1 MKKAYLI
8 VNTLLLSSWLFISNA
23 FATNPVVVFET
34 NKGHIELELYANKAP
49 ISVKNF
55 LQYVNDEFYNGLIF
69 HRVIP
74 GFMIQGGGFDPQLN
88 RQNTR
93 PSIKNEANNGLK
105 NLRGTIAMAR
115 LPSPDTA
122 TSQFFINLKDNAFLD
137 HGARDFGYA
146 VFGKVT
152 AGIEVVDTIAK
163 TNTGNKQGMQN
174 VPVESIII
182 KKAWQKKQE
191 TPKDQKQSDK
201 K

>member
-1 MKKAYLI
+1 MKNTYLI
-8 VNTLLLSSWLFISNA
+8 VNTLLLSSWLFISHA
-23 FATNPVVVFET
+23 FAANPVVVFDT
-34 NKGHIELELYANKAP
+34 NKGPIELELYANKAP

-55 LQYVNDEFYNGLIF
+55 LQYVNNDFYNGLIF

-88 RQNTR
+88 RKSTQ

-152 AGIEVVDTIAK
+152 AGMEVVDTIAK
-163 TNTGNKQGMQN
+163 TKTGNKQGMQN
-174 VPVESIII
+174 VPVDSIII
-182 KKAWQKKQE
+182 KKAWQKNQE
-191 TPKDQKQSDK
+191 TAQEQKQPDK
-201 K
+201 N